1 MAKSLYVTDSDNGQ
15 VLEKRDVYHNETDG
29 TLHLRSLKVTGSMHT
44 TPCSCHYNVSE
55 PLRRFSPLLCREQS
69 FSADTGVA
77 DHAREPGQ
85 ASGSSG
91 GESAS
96 GENRGM

>member
-1 MAKSLYVTDSDNGQ
+1 MFGYMRTIFFRKNSLNSSLFREIDIHVVTSIICCRKCS
-15 VLEKRDVYHNETDG
+15 LPI
-29 TLHLRSLKVTGSMHT
+29 LR
-44 TPCSCHYNVSE
+44 
-55 PLRRFSPLLCREQS
+55 REQS